1 MGIFVVVVT
10 PTQAEEEA
18 PAAEKALFSSSSTN
32 ADIALHRTMG
42 IMCVVLWVGFGRL
55 VESAFYSPPVY

>member
-1 MGIFVVVVT
+1 MGILVVET

-18 PAAEKALFSSSSTN
+18 PAAEKALLSSSSTN
-32 ADIALHRTMG
+32 ADIAFHRTMG
-42 IMCVVLWVGFGRL
+42 IMCVVLWVGFGR